1 MITVTETIRQ
11 ILDFALENGAT
22 RTTVISPGEVQV
34 KNQFADFCREPG
46 CPFYGK
52 SMSCPPNVSGPEV
65 FRKKL
70 MESQYAVVIRLEVDK
85 ESMMGKERHEVFRI
99 LQELAAVTEQKAKS
113 LGFTDS
119 EGFAA
124 GSCRISFCK
133 GYDHCQVLHGNGTCR
148 HPDSARPSM
157 SGFGVHVGKLMKSA
171 GWSSTFLKDDG
182 ENKDQMTWV
191 AALVLLKPAV
201 NR

>member
-1 MITVTETIRQ
+1 MITVTETIQQ
-11 ILDFALENGAT
+11 IMDCALENGAT
-22 RTTVISPGEVQV
+22 HVAAISPDEVQV
-34 KNQFADFCREPG
+34 KDQFADFCRDPG

-52 SMSCPPNVSGPEV
+52 SMSCPPNVSGPEG

-70 MESQYAVVIRLEVDK
+70 AKSQYAVVIRLEVDR
-85 ESMMGKERHEVFRI
+85 ESMMGKERHDVFRI
-99 LQELAAVTEQKAKS
+99 LQKVAAVTEQKAKS

-133 GYDHCQVLHGNGTCR
+133 GHGHCQVLKGNGTCR

-157 SGFGVHVGKLMKSA
+157 SGYGVHVGKLMKSA
-171 GWSSTFLKDDG
+171 GWGSTFIKKDSNKDDP
-182 ENKDQMTWV
+182 MTWV
-191 AALVLLKPAV
+191 AALVLLK
-201 NR
+201 